1 VGQHRTPAS
10 PRRRALLAVLVA
22 TALALVVGVSV
33 QAASRI
39 GDGPGAEPR
48 EKPTPTEATSGTAS
62 GTASASPT
70 QRSRPQRKAK
80 VTQAFPGRPEKKTG
94 VRTESGLGSGL
105 GDDAGE
111 LADKA
116 QDLIDGPDE
125 EPRPLS
131 FVVSTFN
138 VLGAGHTG
146 PRGNK
151 PQWADWDRR
160 LGAQI
165 RLLNANRVDV
175 VGFQEFERP
184 QFRGFVRRTNGA
196 WGVYPALSLGPQ
208 HTRNSIAWRRDVW
221 ELADYGPLHVPY
233 FRGKTRPIPVILLT
247 HKETGRQVFVINTHN
262 PTSNKRR
269 GNNARHRAES
279 VRRQL
284 AKMRSLRQRAPD
296 VPVILMGDFN
306 ERQGVY
312 CKARRAGMH
321 AANPGGSGPGCAPP
335 ALMGIDW
342 IFGTPDLSFADYR
355 RQDTGGSSD
364 HPMIVASARTR

>member
-1 VGQHRTPAS
+1 M
-10 PRRRALLAVLVA
+10 A
-22 TALALVVGVSV
+22 TALALLVGVGV
-33 QAASRI
+33 QAASLV
-39 GDGPGAEPR
+39 GDEAGTEPQAEPQAV
-48 EKPTPTEATSGTAS
+48 PSPSDAAS
-62 GTASASPT
+62 GSPSEAPSESPT
-70 QRSRPQRKAK
+70 KRTRPQRTAE
-80 VTQAFPGRPEKKTG
+80 VTQAFPGKPEKKTG

-111 LADKA
+111 LAERA

-125 EPRPLS
+125 QPLRPLS
-131 FVVSTFN
+131 FVASTFN

-165 RLLNANRVDV
+165 RMLNANQVDV

-184 QFRGFVRRTNGA
+184 QFHGFVRRTNGA
-196 WGVYPALSLGPQ
+196 WGVYPALSLGRQ

-221 ELADYGPLHVPY
+221 ELADYSPLSVPY

-247 HKETGRQVFVINTHN
+247 HKATGRQVYVINTHN

-269 GNNARHRAES
+269 GNNARYRAES
-279 VRRQL
+279 MRRQL
-284 AKMRSLRQRAPD
+284 AKVRSLRQRAPE

-306 ERQGVY
+306 ERQQAY
-312 CKARRAGMH
+312 CRARRAGLQ
-321 AANPGGSGPGCAPP
+321 AANPGGTGPGCAPP
-335 ALMGIDW
+335 GLMGIDW
-342 IFGTPDLSFADYR
+342 IFGTPDLTFSGYR
-355 RQDTGGSSD
+355 RQDTGGASD
-364 HPMIVASARTR
+364 HPMIVTGVRAE